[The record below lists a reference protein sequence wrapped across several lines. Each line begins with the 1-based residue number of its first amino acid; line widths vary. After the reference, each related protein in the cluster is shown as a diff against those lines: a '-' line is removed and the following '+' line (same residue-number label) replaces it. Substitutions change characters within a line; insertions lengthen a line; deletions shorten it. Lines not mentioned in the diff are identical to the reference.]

1 VHFAYSHEFD
11 IPLDALE
18 LAVLSPELAQVIVSK
33 VENIESIELVKHE
46 VGDGTFLRVLQY
58 QANVSLP
65 PFAKNYVTRDMLAWT
80 EDSHYDMKA
89 HTAKWSVVP
98 KIKPEWQKY
107 FRASGTYVLSPS
119 GEGKTTRIIEG
130 DIELLIPVVGPV
142 AEKLILGEVKKIYD
156 AEAAALRS
164 LATLV

>member
-1 VHFAYSHEFD
+1 MHFSFAHGFD

-18 LAVLSPELAQVIVSK
+18 LAVLSPELATLVAANVGN
-33 VENIESIELVKHE
+33 VESIELVKHA
-46 VGDGTFLRVLQY
+46 VQDGTLERVLRY
-58 QANVSLP
+58 QANVTVP

-80 EDSHYDMKA
+80 EDSRYDMKTR
-89 HTAKWSVVP
+89 TATWKVTP

-107 FRASGTYVLSPS
+107 FKASGSYALRAD
-119 GEGKTTRIIEG
+119 GESRTTRVIEG
-130 DIELLIPVVGPV
+130 DIDLLIPVVGVV

-156 AEAAALRS
+156 AEAAAMKS